1 VSCKVWEEVEW
12 GRLLAEVADGSV
24 RLARA
29 AVVLAR
35 LVVETCHAPRN
46 IAIKE
51 DHIPQLF

>member
-1 VSCKVWEEVEW
+1 MSCKVWEEVEW